1 MAMAYTALRNFAMV
15 SGNGATVY
23 LEGQTVPE
31 AIATL
36 CPMHI
41 VELAKAEKPV
51 AHNPNLKERPT
62 KKEIAKMSEDDLKQW
77 IVQFHPGSA
86 PAGDIDKAGLVEIVL
101 GLVD

>member
-31 AIATL
+31 AIAKMF
-36 CPMHI
+36 PMHI
-41 VELAKAEKPV
+41 AELAKAEKPV
-51 AHNPNLKERPT
+51 AHNPDLKEKPSR
-62 KKEIAKMSEDDLKQW
+62 KEIAKMSEAELKQW

-86 PAGDIDKAGLVEIVL
+86 PSGDIDKAGLVEIVV

>member
-31 AIATL
+31 AIAKMF
-36 CPMHI
+36 PMHI

-51 AHNPNLKERPT
+51 AHNPNLKEKPSR
-62 KKEIAKMSEDDLKQW
+62 KEIAKMTENELKQW
-77 IVQFHPGSA
+77 LAQFHPGSA
-86 PAGDIDKAGLVEIVL
+86 PAGDMDKAGLVEIVV